1 MFRFRPFFFGR
12 RRGVKPELGNYFDSG
27 RSRSGFRPRLADFA
41 SGIDFIQIGAL
52 LCLIGTGL
60 LFIYST
66 GAQIGGDHAASF
78 FFRQLRWIGAGGILW
93 LFCSLIDY
101 RKIQYRI
108 LAVLFYLVTIVLLV
122 LVFFIGVK
130 VYGATRWL
138 SIAPLGM
145 RLQPSEFCKLALVM
159 VLSAMFASPMF
170 KVNRLPCLLLGAGT
184 VALPFVLIVRE
195 PDLGSALIL
204 LPIYLAILFTAG
216 LKWRYILLAGVAIS
230 ILGGAVVL
238 NEAMQFRP
246 MLKEYQRDRIRV
258 FLNPELDRTDTGY
271 NSYQARLAVGSGG
284 LTGKGIGEGTQNTL
298 GFLPQTVSNNDFIF
312 SVIAEEVGF
321 LGCLLLLAAYLAL
334 FYSIIRTAFLTVD
347 PFGRYLAVGI
357 AGIFFTHCF
366 INIGMSIGLAPVT
379 GLSLPFVSYGGSF
392 MLMGLAACGLLQSV
406 YRYRNSR

>member
-1 MFRFRPFFFGR
+1 M
-12 RRGVKPELGNYFDSG
+12 KPELGNYFDSG

-170 KVNRLPCLLLGAGT
+170 KVNRLPCLLLGAST

>member
-1 MFRFRPFFFGR
+1 M
-12 RRGVKPELGNYFDSG
+12 KPELGNYFDSG

-52 LCLIGTGL
+52 LFLIGTGL

>member
-1 MFRFRPFFFGR
+1 M
-12 RRGVKPELGNYFDSG
+12 KPELGSYFDSG
-27 RSRSGFRPRLADFA
+27 RRRRGFRIRPAELL

-52 LCLIGTGL
+52 LFLIGTGL

-66 GAQIGGDHAASF
+66 GAQVGGDHAASF
-78 FFRQLRWIGAGGILW
+78 FFRQLRWIGAGGVLW

-230 ILGGAVVL
+230 ILGGVVVL

>member
-1 MFRFRPFFFGR
+1 M
-12 RRGVKPELGNYFDSG
+12 KPELGNYFDSG

-246 MLKEYQRDRIRV
+246 MLKEYQRDRFRV

>member
-1 MFRFRPFFFGR
+1 M
-12 RRGVKPELGNYFDSG
+12 KPELGNYFDSG

-379 GLSLPFVSYGGSF
+379 GLSLPFVRYGGSF

>member
-1 MFRFRPFFFGR
+1 M
-12 RRGVKPELGNYFDSG
+12 KPELGNYFDSG

-41 SGIDFIQIGAL
+41 SEIDFIQIGAL

-145 RLQPSEFCKLALVM
+145 RLQPSEFGKLALVM

>member
-1 MFRFRPFFFGR
+1 M
-12 RRGVKPELGNYFDSG
+12 KPELGNYFDSG

-108 LAVLFYLVTIVLLV
+108 LAVLFYLVTSVLLV

>member
-1 MFRFRPFFFGR
+1 M
-12 RRGVKPELGNYFDSG
+12 KPELGNYFDSG

-41 SGIDFIQIGAL
+41 SGIDFLQIGAL

>member
-1 MFRFRPFFFGR
+1 M
-12 RRGVKPELGNYFDSG
+12 KPELGSYFDSG
-27 RSRSGFRPRLADFA
+27 RRRRGFRIRPAELL

-52 LCLIGTGL
+52 LFLIGTGL

-66 GAQIGGDHAASF
+66 GAQVGGDHAASF

-230 ILGGAVVL
+230 ILGGVVVL

>member
-1 MFRFRPFFFGR
+1 M
-12 RRGVKPELGNYFDSG
+12 KPELGSYFDSG
-27 RSRSGFRPRLADFA
+27 RRRRGFRIRPAELL

-52 LCLIGTGL
+52 LFLIGTGL

-66 GAQIGGDHAASF
+66 GAQVGGDHAASF
-78 FFRQLRWIGAGGILW
+78 FFRQLRWIGAGGVLW

-230 ILGGAVVL
+230 ILGGVVVL
-238 NEAMQFRP
+238 NEAGPHRHRVQLLPGASGGRFRRTDREGDRRGDA
-246 MLKEYQRDRIRV
+246 EYARISAADRFQQRLHLFGDRRGGRISRLPAAARGLPGAFLFDHPHRV
-258 FLNPELDRTDTGY
+258 SHRGSLRTLSGGRNRRHLLHPLLHQHRHEHRAGAGDRTFAPLR
-271 NSYQARLAVGSGG
+271 QLWRLLHADGAGG
-284 LTGKGIGEGTQNTL
+284 LR
-298 GFLPQTVSNNDFIF
+298 P
-312 SVIAEEVGF
+312 
-321 LGCLLLLAAYLAL
+321 
-334 FYSIIRTAFLTVD
+334 
-347 PFGRYLAVGI
+347 
-357 AGIFFTHCF
+357 
-366 INIGMSIGLAPVT
+366 APV
-379 GLSLPFVSYGGSF
+379 GLPLPEFA
-392 MLMGLAACGLLQSV
+392 LTA
-406 YRYRNSR
+406 R

>member
-1 MFRFRPFFFGR
+1 M
-12 RRGVKPELGNYFDSG
+12 KPELGNYFDSG
-27 RSRSGFRPRLADFA
+27 RSRSGFRPQLADFA

>member
-1 MFRFRPFFFGR
+1 M
-12 RRGVKPELGNYFDSG
+12 KPELGNYFDSG

-216 LKWRYILLAGVAIS
+216 LKWRYILLAGVVIS

>member
-1 MFRFRPFFFGR
+1 M
-12 RRGVKPELGNYFDSG
+12 KPELGNYFDSG

-406 YRYRNSR
+406 YRYRNSH

>member
-1 MFRFRPFFFGR
+1 M
-12 RRGVKPELGNYFDSG
+12 KPDLGNSFDSG
-27 RSRSGFRPRLADFA
+27 RGRTEFRPRLADFR
-41 SGIDFIQIGAL
+41 SGIDFVQIGAL
-52 LCLIGTGL
+52 LFLIGTGL

-66 GAQIGGDHAASF
+66 GAQIGGNHAASF
-78 FFRQLRWIGAGGILW
+78 FFRQLRWIGAGGVLW
-93 LFCSLIDY
+93 LFCMLIDY

-108 LAVLFYLVTIVLLV
+108 LGVLFYLVTIVLLV
-122 LVFFIGVK
+122 LVLFIGVK

-138 SIAPLGM
+138 SIAPLGL
-145 RLQPSEFCKLALVM
+145 RLQPSEFSKLALVM

-170 KVNRLPCLLLGAGT
+170 KVNRFPCLLLGAAT
-184 VALPFVLIVRE
+184 VALPFLLIVRE
-195 PDLGSALIL
+195 PDLGSSLIL
-204 LPIYLAILFTAG
+204 LPIFVVILFTAG
-216 LKWRYILLAGVAIS
+216 LKWRYILLAGLTAG
-230 ILGGAVVL
+230 ILGGAAVL
-238 NEAMQFRP
+238 NEAMQIRP

-321 LGCLLLLAAYLAL
+321 LGCLLLIAAYLAL
-334 FYSIIRTAFLTVD
+334 FYSIIRTAFLTTD

-357 AGIFFTHCF
+357 GSIIFSHCF

-406 YRYRNSR
+406 YRYRNSH

>member
-1 MFRFRPFFFGR
+1 M
-12 RRGVKPELGNYFDSG
+12 KPELGNYFDSG

-230 ILGGAVVL
+230 ILGGAGVL

>member
-1 MFRFRPFFFGR
+1 M
-12 RRGVKPELGNYFDSG
+12 KPELGSYFDSG
-27 RSRSGFRPRLADFA
+27 RRRRGFRIRPAELL

-52 LCLIGTGL
+52 LFLIGTGL

-66 GAQIGGDHAASF
+66 GAQVGGDHAASF
-78 FFRQLRWIGAGGILW
+78 FFRQLRWIGAGGVLW
-93 LFCSLIDY
+93 LFCTLIDY

-108 LAVLFYLVTIVLLV
+108 LAVLFYLVTTVLLV
-122 LVFFIGVK
+122 LVLFIGVK

-145 RLQPSEFCKLALVM
+145 RLQPSEFSKLALVM

-170 KVNRLPCLLLGAGT
+170 KVNRFPCLLLGAGT
-184 VALPFVLIVRE
+184 VALPFLLIVRE

-216 LKWRYILLAGVAIS
+216 LKWRYILLAGVAVC
-230 ILGGAVVL
+230 ILGGAAVL

>member
-1 MFRFRPFFFGR
+1 M
-12 RRGVKPELGNYFDSG
+12 KPELGNYFDSG

-379 GLSLPFVSYGGSF
+379 GLSLPFVCYGGSF

>member
-1 MFRFRPFFFGR
+1 M
-12 RRGVKPELGNYFDSG
+12 KPELGNYFDSG

-357 AGIFFTHCF
+357 AGIFFTA
-366 INIGMSIGLAPVT
+366 SSTSA
-379 GLSLPFVSYGGSF
+379 
-392 MLMGLAACGLLQSV
+392 
-406 YRYRNSR
+406 

>member
-1 MFRFRPFFFGR
+1 M
-12 RRGVKPELGNYFDSG
+12 KPELGNYFDSG

-66 GAQIGGDHAASF
+66 GAQSGGDHAASF

>member
-1 MFRFRPFFFGR
+1 M
-12 RRGVKPELGNYFDSG
+12 KPELGNYFDSG

-41 SGIDFIQIGAL
+41 SGIDFLQIGAL

-184 VALPFVLIVRE
+184 VALPFLLIVRE

-230 ILGGAVVL
+230 ILGGVVVL

>member
-1 MFRFRPFFFGR
+1 M
-12 RRGVKPELGNYFDSG
+12 KPELGNYFDSG
-27 RSRSGFRPRLADFA
+27 RSRRGFRPRLADFA

>member
-1 MFRFRPFFFGR
+1 MKTEWSGC
-12 RRGVKPELGNYFDSG
+12 FDSDRQEEG
-27 RSRSGFRPRLADFA
+27 ILGRLAHFVPEFDFV
-41 SGIDFIQIGAL
+41 QIGAL
-52 LCLIGTGL
+52 LFLIGTGL

-66 GAQIGGDHAASF
+66 GAQVGGNHAASF

-108 LAVLFYLVTIVLLV
+108 LAVLFYLVTIVLLI

-145 RLQPSEFCKLALVM
+145 RLQPSEFSKLALVM

-170 KVNRLPCLLLGAGT
+170 QVNRFPCLLLGGAT
-184 VALPFVLIVRE
+184 VALPFLLIVRE

-204 LPIYLAILFTAG
+204 VPIFLSILFTAG
-216 LKWRYILLAGVAIS
+216 LKWRYILLAAVAVC
-230 ILGGAVVL
+230 ILGGAAVL

-321 LGCLLLLAAYLAL
+321 LGCLLLIAAYLAL
-334 FYSIIRTAFLTVD
+334 FYSIIRTAFLTTD

-357 AGIFFTHCF
+357 GSIIFTHCS

-392 MLMGLAACGLLQSV
+392 MLTGLAGCGLLQSV
-406 YRYRNSR
+406 YRFRNSR

>member
-1 MFRFRPFFFGR
+1 M
-12 RRGVKPELGNYFDSG
+12 KPELGNYFDSG

-170 KVNRLPCLLLGAGT
+170 RVNRLPCLLLGAGT

>member
-1 MFRFRPFFFGR
+1 M
-12 RRGVKPELGNYFDSG
+12 
-27 RSRSGFRPRLADFA
+27 
-41 SGIDFIQIGAL
+41 
-52 LCLIGTGL
+52 
-60 LFIYST
+60 
-66 GAQIGGDHAASF
+66 
-78 FFRQLRWIGAGGILW
+78 
-93 LFCSLIDY
+93 
-101 RKIQYRI
+101 
-108 LAVLFYLVTIVLLV
+108 

-159 VLSAMFASPMF
+159 VLSAMFASPKI

-216 LKWRYILLAGVAIS
+216 LIWRYILLAGVAIS
-230 ILGGAVVL
+230 ILGGAVEL

-258 FLNPELDRTDTGY
+258 FLNPELDSTDTGY
-271 NSYQARLAVGSGG
+271 NSYQARLAGGSGG

-321 LGCLLLLAAYLAL
+321 LGCLLLPQKQFRDLRPSVYCNQAIVFILLIAAGTPGYTVSDSVAMEILHSYAGRTDWQITFSYLFCIESGIVLAL
-334 FYSIIRTAFLTVD
+334 S
-347 PFGRYLAVGI
+347 G
-357 AGIFFTHCF
+357 
-366 INIGMSIGLAPVT
+366 
-379 GLSLPFVSYGGSF
+379 FVMRHPADRMEF
-392 MLMGLAACGLLQSV
+392 
-406 YRYRNSR
+406 

>member
-1 MFRFRPFFFGR
+1 M
-12 RRGVKPELGNYFDSG
+12 KPELGNYFDSG

-230 ILGGAVVL
+230 ILGGVVVL

>member
-1 MFRFRPFFFGR
+1 M
-12 RRGVKPELGNYFDSG
+12 KPELGNYFDSG

-357 AGIFFTHCF
+357 AGIFFSHCF

>member
-1 MFRFRPFFFGR
+1 M
-12 RRGVKPELGNYFDSG
+12 KPELGNYFDSG

-108 LAVLFYLVTIVLLV
+108 LAVLFFLVTIVLLV

>member
-1 MFRFRPFFFGR
+1 M
-12 RRGVKPELGNYFDSG
+12 KPELGNYFDSG

-230 ILGGAVVL
+230 ILGGVVVL

-347 PFGRYLAVGI
+347 SFGRYLAVGI

>member
-1 MFRFRPFFFGR
+1 M
-12 RRGVKPELGNYFDSG
+12 KPDLGNYFDSG
-27 RSRSGFRPRLADFA
+27 RGRKEFRPRLVDFL
-41 SGIDFIQIGAL
+41 SGIDFVQIGAL
-52 LCLIGTGL
+52 LFLIGTGL

-66 GAQIGGDHAASF
+66 GAQIGGNHAASF
-78 FFRQLRWIGAGGILW
+78 FFRQLRWIGAGGVLW
-93 LFCSLIDY
+93 LFCMLIDY

-108 LAVLFYLVTIVLLV
+108 LGVLFYLVTIVLLV
-122 LVFFIGVK
+122 LVLFIGVK

-138 SIAPLGM
+138 SIAPLGL
-145 RLQPSEFCKLALVM
+145 RLQPSEFSKLALVM

-170 KVNRLPCLLLGAGT
+170 KVNRFPCLLLGAAT
-184 VALPFVLIVRE
+184 VALPFLLIVRE
-195 PDLGSALIL
+195 PDLGSSLIL
-204 LPIYLAILFTAG
+204 LPIFVVILFTAG
-216 LKWRYILLAGVAIS
+216 LKWRYILLAGLTAG
-230 ILGGAVVL
+230 ILGGAAVL
-238 NEAMQFRP
+238 NEAMQIRP

-321 LGCLLLLAAYLAL
+321 LGCLLLIAAYLAL
-334 FYSIIRTAFLTVD
+334 FYSIIRTAFLTTD

-357 AGIFFTHCF
+357 GSIIFSHCF

-406 YRYRNSR
+406 YRYRNSH

>member
-1 MFRFRPFFFGR
+1 M
-12 RRGVKPELGNYFDSG
+12 KPELGNYFDSG

-41 SGIDFIQIGAL
+41 AGIDFIQIGAL

>member
-1 MFRFRPFFFGR
+1 M
-12 RRGVKPELGNYFDSG
+12 KPELGNYFDSG

-41 SGIDFIQIGAL
+41 SEIDFIQIGAL

>member
-1 MFRFRPFFFGR
+1 M
-12 RRGVKPELGNYFDSG
+12 KPELGNYFDSG
-27 RSRSGFRPRLADFA
+27 RSRNGFRPRLADFA

>member
-1 MFRFRPFFFGR
+1 M
-12 RRGVKPELGNYFDSG
+12 KPELGSYFDSG
-27 RSRSGFRPRLADFA
+27 RRRRGFRIRPAELL

-52 LCLIGTGL
+52 LFLIGTGL

-66 GAQIGGDHAASF
+66 GAQVGGDHAASF
-78 FFRQLRWIGAGGILW
+78 FFRQLRWIGAGGVLW
-93 LFCSLIDY
+93 LFCTLIDY

-108 LAVLFYLVTIVLLV
+108 LAVLFYLVTTVLLV
-122 LVFFIGVK
+122 LVLFIGVK

-145 RLQPSEFCKLALVM
+145 RLQPSEFSKLALVM

-170 KVNRLPCLLLGAGT
+170 KVNRFPCLLLGAGT
-184 VALPFVLIVRE
+184 VALPFLLIVRE

-216 LKWRYILLAGVAIS
+216 LKWRYILLAGVAVC
-230 ILGGAVVL
+230 ILGGVVVL

>member
-1 MFRFRPFFFGR
+1 M
-12 RRGVKPELGNYFDSG
+12 KPELGNYFDSG

-216 LKWRYILLAGVAIS
+216 LKWRYTLLAGVAIS

-271 NSYQARLAVGSGG
+271 NSYQARLAVDSGG

>member
-1 MFRFRPFFFGR
+1 M
-12 RRGVKPELGNYFDSG
+12 KPELGNYFDSG

-170 KVNRLPCLLLGAGT
+170 KVHRLPCLLLGAGT

>member
-1 MFRFRPFFFGR
+1 M
-12 RRGVKPELGNYFDSG
+12 KPELGNCFDSG